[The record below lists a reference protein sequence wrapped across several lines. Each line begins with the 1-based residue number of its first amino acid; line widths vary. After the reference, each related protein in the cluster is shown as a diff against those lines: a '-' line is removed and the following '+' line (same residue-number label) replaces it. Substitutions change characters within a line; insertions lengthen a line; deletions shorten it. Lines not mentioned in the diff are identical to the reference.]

1 MSAGKDV
8 TGLAEELAPVASGV
22 IAVRAGHPRAMP
34 PQEAAAAFRRA
45 GVDAEVGQGVAAAL
59 DGALAAAAGEGVICL
74 TGSLFVVAEGRAHLR
89 GIAAT
94 V

>member
-1 MSAGKDV
+1 
-8 TGLAEELAPVASGV
+8 V
-22 IAVRAGHPRAMP
+22 ITVRADHPRAMP

-45 GVDAEVGQGVAAAL
+45 GVDAKVGQGVAAAL
-59 DGALAAAAGEGVICL
+59 DEALAAAAGEGVICL